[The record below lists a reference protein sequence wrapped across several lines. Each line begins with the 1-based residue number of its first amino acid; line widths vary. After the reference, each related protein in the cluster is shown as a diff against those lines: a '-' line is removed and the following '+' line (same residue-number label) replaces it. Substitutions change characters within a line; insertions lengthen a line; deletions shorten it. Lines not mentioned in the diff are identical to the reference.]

1 MKKALLKLNLQHF
14 AVNAN
19 YADKYKNELDQ
30 LWQEGAHTSIIET
43 PSVDWL
49 NAKSFRVQS
58 INTTGYKPHTRNK
71 GYNEGTVEN
80 TEEIYTLNFDR
91 DVEFFVDKADVD
103 ETRQAL
109 SAANITRE
117 FTRNHAVPE
126 MDAYRF
132 SKLATYAQ
140 ESRFGLSQTQTLTN
154 SNVFSELKA
163 GIRELRKF
171 GPQNVIMWVSGE
183 TMDALERSTEFD
195 RTITVS
201 EGPHGLN
208 TRVTSVD
215 GVQLIEVFDGAR
227 FMDKYDFSDGF
238 APTEDAKSINFMAVV
253 RPAVIA
259 KAKFNS
265 VYLHQPGSHT
275 EGDGFLYQNRIY
287 HDLFV
292 MKNQEDRLVAS
303 FKTAAAG
310 E

>member
-1 MKKALLKLNLQHF
+1 M

-19 YADKYKNELDQ
+19 YADKYQNELDQ
-30 LWQEGAHTSIIET
+30 LWQEGAHTSVIET
-43 PSVDWL
+43 PNVDWL

-58 INTTGYKPHTRNK
+58 ISTTGYKPHTRNK
-71 GYNEGTVEN
+71 GYNEGNVEN
-80 TEEIYTLNFDR
+80 TEEIYTLDFDR

-117 FTRNHAVPE
+117 FTRTHAIPE

-132 SKLATYAQ
+132 SKMANYVQ
-140 ESRFGLSQTQTLTN
+140 ESRFGLSQTQTLTS
-154 SNVFSELKA
+154 SNVFDELKA
-163 GIRELRKF
+163 GLRELRKF
-171 GPQNVIMWVSGE
+171 GPQNVVMWVSSE
-183 TMDALERSTEFD
+183 TMDALEDSEKFTRHID
-195 RTITVS
+195 VS
-201 EGPHGLN
+201 SGPTGLD
-208 TRVTSVD
+208 TRVTSID

-227 FMDKYDFSDGF
+227 FKDKYEFTEGF
-238 APTEDAKSINFMAVV
+238 APTEDAKDINFMAVM
-253 RPAVIA
+253 RPAIIA

-292 MKNQEDRLVAS
+292 MKNKEDRLVAS
-303 FKTAAAG
+303 FKTP
-310 E
+310 ETTT